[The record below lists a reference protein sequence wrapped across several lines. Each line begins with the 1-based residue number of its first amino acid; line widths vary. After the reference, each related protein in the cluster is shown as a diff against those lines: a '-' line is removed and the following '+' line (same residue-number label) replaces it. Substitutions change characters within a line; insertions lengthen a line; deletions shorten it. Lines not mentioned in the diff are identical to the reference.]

1 MARQNVIGTI
11 YLLHFSRPFKHAK
24 HYLGWAENLDARLAE
39 HEKGRG
45 ANLLAVIQAEGITWT
60 VARTWEG
67 DRYRERQLKQRGK
80 SRCCPICKA
89 QEEVSTVV
97 SKDWRARAA
106 CRDVDPELFFPLG
119 DLFPPKQEAAA
130 KAVCRR
136 CPVRAECLSW
146 ACRTGL
152 TFGIAGGK
160 TEPER
165 RALRKL
171 AS

>member
-1 MARQNVIGTI
+1 MA
-11 YLLHFSRPFKHAK
+11 
-24 HYLGWAENLDARLAE
+24 
-39 HEKGRG
+39 
-45 ANLLAVIQAEGITWT
+45 
-60 VARTWEG
+60 
-67 DRYRERQLKQRGK
+67 
-80 SRCCPICKA
+80 
-89 QEEVSTVV
+89 
-97 SKDWRARAA
+97 SKDWRDRAA

-119 DLFPPKQEAAA
+119 EVLPPKQEAAA

-160 TEPER
+160 TESER
-165 RALRKL
+165 RALRRL